1 MLSTSP
7 AIVGDGDR
15 LPPDRHPRQGPESTT
30 GPPARAD
37 GPARVETNVGLRDLI
52 RPAHDVELG
61 PMSTVILY
69 GTETG
74 TGELVSD
81 SIADVL
87 AAEHDPSIYD
97 MTDFA
102 VDDLDANDFVI
113 VVCSTYGEGELPTG
127 APAFADDLDAIKP
140 DLAGLRFAVFG
151 LGDKVYG
158 DTFNRGGE
166 IMAEMLT
173 RLGATQVGE
182 HGRHDLSSD
191 IADHAGG
198 GVGADDRAAHQRLI

>member
-1 MLSTSP
+1 
-7 AIVGDGDR
+7 
-15 LPPDRHPRQGPESTT
+15 
-30 GPPARAD
+30 
-37 GPARVETNVGLRDLI
+37 
-52 RPAHDVELG
+52 
-61 PMSTVILY
+61 MSTVILY

-74 TGELVSD
+74 TCELVAD

-87 AAEHDPSIYD
+87 AADHDPSIYD

-102 VDDLDANDFVI
+102 VDDLDPSDFVI

-127 APAFADDLDAIKP
+127 ALPFADELDANKP
-140 DLAGLRFAVFG
+140 DLNGLRFAVFG

-158 DTFNRGGE
+158 DTYNRGGE

-173 RLGATQVGE
+173 KLGATQVGE

-191 IADHAGG
+191 IKPTTQ
-198 GVGADDRAAHQRLI
+198 AAEWAEGIAPVINA

>member
-1 MLSTSP
+1 
-7 AIVGDGDR
+7 
-15 LPPDRHPRQGPESTT
+15 
-30 GPPARAD
+30 
-37 GPARVETNVGLRDLI
+37 
-52 RPAHDVELG
+52 
-61 PMSTVILY
+61 MSTVILY

-74 TGELVSD
+74 T
-81 SIADVL
+81 DVL

-127 APAFADDLDAIKP
+127 ALPFADDLDAIKP

-191 IADHAGG
+191 IKPTTQAQEWAQTI
-198 GVGADDRAAHQRLI
+198 APLINA

>member
-1 MLSTSP
+1 ML
-7 AIVGDGDR
+7 
-15 LPPDRHPRQGPESTT
+15 
-30 GPPARAD
+30 
-37 GPARVETNVGLRDLI
+37 
-52 RPAHDVELG
+52 
-61 PMSTVILY
+61 MSTVILY

-81 SIADVL
+81 SIADIL

-102 VDDLDANDFVI
+102 VGDLNPSDFVI

-127 APAFADDLDAIKP
+127 ALPFADELDANKP
-140 DLAGLRFAVFG
+140 DLSGLRFAVFG
-151 LGDKVYG
+151 LGDTVYG
-158 DTFNRGGE
+158 ETFNRGGE

-173 RLGATQVGE
+173 NLGATQVGE

-191 IADHAGG
+191 IKPTTQAEEWAQTI
-198 GVGADDRAAHQRLI
+198 APLING

>member
-1 MLSTSP
+1 
-7 AIVGDGDR
+7 
-15 LPPDRHPRQGPESTT
+15 
-30 GPPARAD
+30 
-37 GPARVETNVGLRDLI
+37 
-52 RPAHDVELG
+52 
-61 PMSTVILY
+61 MSTVILY

-127 APAFADDLDAIKP
+127 ALPFADDLDAIKP

-173 RLGATQVGE
+173 RLGATQVERARPPRPVVGYQ
-182 HGRHDLSSD
+182 
-191 IADHAGG
+191 ADHAGG